1 MLALPHGKEIYIF
14 FSKYGLYGIIGILLS
29 GTILGILTSKVLKII
44 GKEQEVN
51 TYNEF
56 LFYIFNNKNS
66 KLVVIL
72 NYIINTFLLITFYIM
87 VSGFT
92 AYFKQEYNIPNYMT
106 GIILAILCYVA
117 LNNNIDEVVKISAIL
132 VPVII
137 LFIISFGLF
146 DISNGINQVL
156 EMNFIANNFIRG
168 MWNSIIYS
176 SYNSI
181 ILIPVLVTLKKYVNK
196 KNFYSIGVITSLVVI
211 ILSLFIY
218 IILLK
223 SNIDIIEFDLP
234 IIYIVKQ
241 YGSVFK
247 YLYGVVIVI
256 SIFTS
261 IISAGYSFF
270 KNSIKN
276 KKKYSK
282 LLKVMCISSIFITNI
297 GFSNLVNT
305 LYPIFGIL
313 GIVQIYYIL
322 KIKI

>member
-29 GTILGILTSKVLKII
+29 GTILGILTSKVLNII

-211 ILSLFIY
+211 VLSLFIY

-256 SIFTS
+256 STFTS
-261 IISAGYSFF
+261 II
-270 KNSIKN
+270 
-276 KKKYSK
+276 
-282 LLKVMCISSIFITNI
+282 
-297 GFSNLVNT
+297 
-305 LYPIFGIL
+305 
-313 GIVQIYYIL
+313 
-322 KIKI
+322 

>member
-181 ILIPVLVTLKKYVNK
+181 ILIPALVTLKKYVNK

-261 IISAGYSFF
+261 IISAGYSFL

>member
-1 MLALPHGKEIYIF
+1 VLALPHGKEIYIF

-44 GKEQEVN
+44 GEEQEVN

-168 MWNSIIYS
+168 MWNGIIYS

-196 KNFYSIGVITSLVVI
+196 KIFYSIGVITSLVVI
-211 ILSLFIY
+211 VLSLFIY

-261 IISAGYSFF
+261 IISAGYSFL

-276 KKKYSK
+276 KKNYSK

>member
-211 ILSLFIY
+211 VLSLFIY

-261 IISAGYSFF
+261 IISAGYSFL

>member
-14 FSKYGLYGIIGILLS
+14 FSKYGLYGIIGILFS

-211 ILSLFIY
+211 VLSLFIY

-261 IISAGYSFF
+261 IISAGYSFL

-276 KKKYSK
+276 KKRYSK

-297 GFSNLVNT
+297 
-305 LYPIFGIL
+305 
-313 GIVQIYYIL
+313 
-322 KIKI
+322 

>member
-137 LFIISFGLF
+137 LFIISFVLF

-168 MWNSIIYS
+168 MWNGIIYS

-211 ILSLFIY
+211 VLSLFIY

-261 IISAGYSFF
+261 IISAGYSFL

-276 KKKYSK
+276 KKNYSK

>member
-14 FSKYGLYGIIGILLS
+14 FSKYGLYGIIGILFS

-211 ILSLFIY
+211 VLSLFIY

>member
-14 FSKYGLYGIIGILLS
+14 FSKYGLYGIIGILFS

-196 KNFYSIGVITSLVVI
+196 KNFYSIGIITSLVVI
-211 ILSLFIY
+211 VLSLFIY

-261 IISAGYSFF
+261 IISAGYSFL

>member
-168 MWNSIIYS
+168 MWNGIIYS

-196 KNFYSIGVITSLVVI
+196 KIFYSIGVITSLVVI
-211 ILSLFIY
+211 VLSLFIY

-261 IISAGYSFF
+261 IISAGYSFL

-276 KKKYSK
+276 KKNYSK

>member
-14 FSKYGLYGIIGILLS
+14 FSKYGLYGIIGILFS

-211 ILSLFIY
+211 VLSLFIY

-261 IISAGYSFF
+261 IISAGYSFL

-276 KKKYSK
+276 KKRYSK

-313 GIVQIYYIL
+313 GIVQIYHIL

>member
-14 FSKYGLYGIIGILLS
+14 FSKYGLYGIIGILFS

-211 ILSLFIY
+211 VLSLFIY

-261 IISAGYSFF
+261 IISAGYSFL

-305 LYPIFGIL
+305 LNPIFGIL

>member
-14 FSKYGLYGIIGILLS
+14 FSKYGLYGIIGILFS

-211 ILSLFIY
+211 VLSLFIY

-261 IISAGYSFF
+261 IISAGYSFL

-276 KKKYSK
+276 KKRYSK

-313 GIVQIYYIL
+313 GIVQIYSYFFC
-322 KIKI
+322 

>member
-1 MLALPHGKEIYIF
+1 M
-14 FSKYGLYGIIGILLS
+14 
-29 GTILGILTSKVLKII
+29 
-44 GKEQEVN
+44 
-51 TYNEF
+51 
-56 LFYIFNNKNS
+56 
-66 KLVVIL
+66 VI
-72 NYIINTFLLITFYIM
+72 
-87 VSGFT
+87 V
-92 AYFKQEYNIPNYMT
+92 
-106 GIILAILCYVA
+106 
-117 LNNNIDEVVKISAIL
+117 
-132 VPVII
+132 
-137 LFIISFGLF
+137 
-146 DISNGINQVL
+146 
-156 EMNFIANNFIRG
+156 
-168 MWNSIIYS
+168 
-176 SYNSI
+176 
-181 ILIPVLVTLKKYVNK
+181 
-196 KNFYSIGVITSLVVI
+196 
-211 ILSLFIY
+211 LSLFIY

-261 IISAGYSFF
+261 IISAGYSFL

>member
-72 NYIINTFLLITFYIM
+72 NYMINTFLLITFYIM

-106 GIILAILCYVA
+106 GIILVILCYVA

-211 ILSLFIY
+211 VLSLFIY

-261 IISAGYSFF
+261 IISAGYSFL

-276 KKKYSK
+276 KKNYSK

>member
-261 IISAGYSFF
+261 IISAGYSFL

>member
-211 ILSLFIY
+211 VLSLFIY

-261 IISAGYSFF
+261 IISAGYSFL

-276 KKKYSK
+276 KKRYSK

>member
-14 FSKYGLYGIIGILLS
+14 FSKYGLYGIIGILFS

-137 LFIISFGLF
+137 LFIISFGLL

-211 ILSLFIY
+211 VLSLFIY

-261 IISAGYSFF
+261 IISAGYSFL

-276 KKKYSK
+276 KKRYSK

>member
-168 MWNSIIYS
+168 MWNSIMYS

-261 IISAGYSFF
+261 IISAGYSFL

>member
-14 FSKYGLYGIIGILLS
+14 FSKYGLYGIIGILFS

-211 ILSLFIY
+211 VLSLFIY

-261 IISAGYSFF
+261 IISAGYSFL

-313 GIVQIYYIL
+313 GIVRIYYIL

>member
-14 FSKYGLYGIIGILLS
+14 FSKYGLYGIIGILFS

-137 LFIISFGLF
+137 LFIISFALF

-211 ILSLFIY
+211 VLSLFIY

-261 IISAGYSFF
+261 IISAGYSFL

-276 KKKYSK
+276 KKRYSK

>member
-168 MWNSIIYS
+168 TWNGIIYS

-211 ILSLFIY
+211 VLSLFIY

-261 IISAGYSFF
+261 IISAGYSFL

-276 KKKYSK
+276 KKNYSK

>member
-14 FSKYGLYGIIGILLS
+14 FSKYGLYGIIGILFS

-196 KNFYSIGVITSLVVI
+196 KNFYSIGVITSFVVI

-261 IISAGYSFF
+261 IISAGYSFL

-276 KKKYSK
+276 KKRYSK

>member
-14 FSKYGLYGIIGILLS
+14 FSKYGLYGIIGILFS

-211 ILSLFIY
+211 VLSLFIY

-261 IISAGYSFF
+261 IISAGYSFL

-282 LLKVMCISSIFITNI
+282 LLKAMCISSIFITNI

>member
-14 FSKYGLYGIIGILLS
+14 FSKYGLYGIIGILFS

-211 ILSLFIY
+211 VLSLFIY

-261 IISAGYSFF
+261 IISAGYSFL

-282 LLKVMCISSIFITNI
+282 LLKVICISSIFITNI

>member
-168 MWNSIIYS
+168 MWNGIIYS

-261 IISAGYSFF
+261 IISAGYSFL

-276 KKKYSK
+276 KKNYSK

>member
-211 ILSLFIY
+211 VLSLFIY

-261 IISAGYSFF
+261 IISAGYSFL

-297 GFSNLVNT
+297 GFSKLVNT

>member
-14 FSKYGLYGIIGILLS
+14 FSKYGLYGIIGILFS
-29 GTILGILTSKVLKII
+29 ETILGILTSKVLKII

-211 ILSLFIY
+211 VLSLFIY

-261 IISAGYSFF
+261 IISAGYSFL

>member
-14 FSKYGLYGIIGILLS
+14 FSKYGLYGIIGILFS

-196 KNFYSIGVITSLVVI
+196 KIFYSIGVITSLVVI
-211 ILSLFIY
+211 VLSLFIY

-261 IISAGYSFF
+261 IISAGYSFL

>member
-168 MWNSIIYS
+168 MWNGIIYS

-211 ILSLFIY
+211 VLSLFIY

-247 YLYGVVIVI
+247 CLYGVVIVI

-261 IISAGYSFF
+261 IISAGYSFL

-276 KKKYSK
+276 KKNYSK

>member
-14 FSKYGLYGIIGILLS
+14 FSKYGLYGIIGILFS

-87 VSGFT
+87 VLGFT

-211 ILSLFIY
+211 VLSLFIY

-261 IISAGYSFF
+261 IISAGYSFL

>member
-14 FSKYGLYGIIGILLS
+14 FSKYGLYGIIGILFS

-181 ILIPVLVTLKKYVNK
+181 ILIPVLVTLKKYVDK

-211 ILSLFIY
+211 VLSLFIY

-261 IISAGYSFF
+261 IISAGYSFL

>member
-156 EMNFIANNFIRG
+156 
-168 MWNSIIYS
+168 
-176 SYNSI
+176 
-181 ILIPVLVTLKKYVNK
+181 
-196 KNFYSIGVITSLVVI
+196 
-211 ILSLFIY
+211 
-218 IILLK
+218 
-223 SNIDIIEFDLP
+223 
-234 IIYIVKQ
+234 
-241 YGSVFK
+241 
-247 YLYGVVIVI
+247 
-256 SIFTS
+256 
-261 IISAGYSFF
+261 
-270 KNSIKN
+270 
-276 KKKYSK
+276 
-282 LLKVMCISSIFITNI
+282 
-297 GFSNLVNT
+297 
-305 LYPIFGIL
+305 
-313 GIVQIYYIL
+313 
-322 KIKI
+322 

>member
-14 FSKYGLYGIIGILLS
+14 FSKYGLYGIIGILFS

-156 EMNFIANNFIRG
+156 EMKFIANNFIRG

-211 ILSLFIY
+211 VLSLFIY

-261 IISAGYSFF
+261 IISAGYSFL

>member
-14 FSKYGLYGIIGILLS
+14 FSKYGLYGIIGILFS

-92 AYFKQEYNIPNYMT
+92 AYFKQEYNIQNYMT

-211 ILSLFIY
+211 VLSLFIY

-261 IISAGYSFF
+261 IISAGYSFL

>member
-14 FSKYGLYGIIGILLS
+14 FSKYGLYGIIGILFS

-137 LFIISFGLF
+137 LFIIRFGLF

-211 ILSLFIY
+211 VLSLFIY

-261 IISAGYSFF
+261 IISAGYSFL

>member
-14 FSKYGLYGIIGILLS
+14 FSKYGLYGIIGILFS

-211 ILSLFIY
+211 VLSLFIY

-261 IISAGYSFF
+261 IISAGYSFL

-305 LYPIFGIL
+305 IFVIL
-313 GIVQIYYIL
+313 GIVQIYYII

>member
-1 MLALPHGKEIYIF
+1 VLALPHGKEIYIF

-168 MWNSIIYS
+168 MWNGIIYS

-211 ILSLFIY
+211 VLSLFIY

-261 IISAGYSFF
+261 IISAGYSFL

-276 KKKYSK
+276 KKNYSK

>member
-1 MLALPHGKEIYIF
+1 
-14 FSKYGLYGIIGILLS
+14 LYGIIGILFS

-211 ILSLFIY
+211 VLSLFIY

-261 IISAGYSFF
+261 IISAGYSFL

>member
-14 FSKYGLYGIIGILLS
+14 FSKYGLYGIIGILFS

-211 ILSLFIY
+211 VLSLFIY

-261 IISAGYSFF
+261 IISAGYSFL

-276 KKKYSK
+276 KKY
-282 LLKVMCISSIFITNI
+282 F
-297 GFSNLVNT
+297 
-305 LYPIFGIL
+305 
-313 GIVQIYYIL
+313 
-322 KIKI
+322 

>member
-14 FSKYGLYGIIGILLS
+14 FSKYGLYGIIGILFS

-211 ILSLFIY
+211 VLSLFIY

-261 IISAGYSFF
+261 IISAGYSFL

-276 KKKYSK
+276 KKRYSK

-297 GFSNLVNT
+297 GFSNLVKT